1 MVLNCFYIKTGQNT
15 PKMNDLTDML
25 KLEKGY
31 LTSFFSKWDD
41 TKLLRFFSLITSSN
55 RSIIKIAKDLPS
67 LELKR
72 AKPTNET
79 YSKYDEK

>member
-1 MVLNCFYIKTGQNT
+1 
-15 PKMNDLTDML
+15 MNDLTDML
-25 KLEKGY
+25 KLKKGY
-31 LTSFFSKWDD
+31 ITSSFSKLDD
-41 TKLLRFFSLITSSN
+41 AKLLKFFSLSTSSN

-67 LELKR
+67 LELKS